1 MAAVIH
7 VLWERQDTSLL
18 ILPASVPIDDSLV
31 QYELT
36 RYLEDPWTPI
46 IERDVDGP
54 HSLPL
59 RLDREHPNLGRFSA
73 TRRVARTIYMGS
85 APTLHTANR
94 GIEEQRIKLG
104 CVQPGESVATFGDAL
119 RRLTEQANHIYVQDK
134 RYWYSTQP
142 SVTRLAQ
149 DRAVRL
155 DRDVVLAQ
163 IEQRLRVEQGTRGSF
178 ARIHVC
184 PASSGE
190 VPDERDARLVIL
202 RPAYV
207 HTAKDVASSARAE
220 AAAILEQRS
229 TSPRYYANTLVFM
242 VADRTRL
249 EELEQAARQYLAW
262 KSIEDEQE
270 ILNLDAFQRN
280 QARSRREHAE
290 GTIKARIP
298 ETYSWL
304 LVPESSEDS
313 SANVK
318 VSLREIRLQ
327 AVQEPLAV
335 RASRKLEN
343 DGLLL
348 TKYAGTTLRL
358 ELDKVPLWRGES
370 VSVKQLADDFAQYL
384 YLPRLRD
391 TDVLLA
397 AVRDG
402 IAALNW
408 ERETFAYADSY
419 DATRQRYL
427 GLKIGQQIIPSLEGV
442 LVKPE
447 VAAAQITADMA
458 SSTQS
463 GAGSYGYGSAIASS
477 AGQRQHVADGG
488 AAISEPTQAPPAM
501 PPRPQ
506 PQRFYGSV
514 TLDTT
519 RAVRDATAVI
529 EEVAQHLSGLLGT
542 RVEITMEIHA
552 ELPEGAPEH
561 IVRTVTENCR
571 TLKFTNYGFEKG

>member
-1 MAAVIH
+1 MYTAE
-7 VLWERQDTSLL
+7 LSLTS
-18 ILPASVPIDDSLV
+18 VNHD
-31 QYELT
+31 
-36 RYLEDPWTPI
+36 I
-46 IERDVDGP
+46 IEP
-54 HSLPL
+54 T
-59 RLDREHPNLGRFSA
+59 NLGRFSA
-73 TRRVARTIYMGS
+73 ARRVARTIYMGS

-104 CVQPGESVATFGDAL
+104 CAQPGESVAIFGDAL
-119 RRLTEQANHIYVQDK
+119 HRLTEQAYHLYVQDK

-149 DRAVRL
+149 DRAARL
-155 DRDVVLAQ
+155 DRDAVLAL
-163 IEQRLRVEQGTRGSF
+163 IEQRLRAEQNTRGSF
-178 ARIHVC
+178 ARVYPC
-184 PASSGE
+184 PNSSGE
-190 VPDERDARLVIL
+190 VPDERMARLVIL
-202 RPAYV
+202 RPAYP
-207 HTAKDVASSARAE
+207 HAARDAASAARTE

-229 TSPRYYANTLVFM
+229 TSPRYNANTLVFLA
-242 VADRTRL
+242 ADRTRL

-262 KSIEDEQE
+262 KDIENEQE

-280 QARSRREHAE
+280 QAKSRREHAE

-298 ETYSWL
+298 ETYCWL
-304 LVPESSEDS
+304 LVPEPSEDATLGAKIS
-313 SANVK
+313 W
-318 VSLREIRLQ
+318 RESRLQ
-327 AVQEPLAV
+327 PVQEPLAV

-348 TKYAGTTLRL
+348 AKYAGTNLRL
-358 ELDKVPLWRGES
+358 ELDKVPLWRGDS
-370 VSVKQLADDFAQYL
+370 VSIKQLADDFAQYL

-402 IAALNW
+402 VAALTW

-419 DATRQRYL
+419 DATRHRYL
-427 GLKIGQQIIPSLEGV
+427 GLKTGQQIMPSLDGM

-447 VAAAQITADMA
+447 VAAAQIAADKVATPQTPA
-458 SSTQS
+458 SSFTYGHAAAP
-463 GAGSYGYGSAIASS
+463 GA
-477 AGQRQHVADGG
+477 RQHQFVSDGNT
-488 AAISEPTQAPPAM
+488 ATSEPSNAPVASTE
-501 PPRPQ
+501 PQ

-529 EEVAQHLSGLLGT
+529 EEVAQHLSGLLGA

-552 ELPEGAPEH
+552 DLPEGTPDH

-571 TLKFTNYGFEKG
+571 TLKFTNYGFEER